1 VFFALYQDPYHTEEG
16 IWVKVEGLAMFLI
29 VAALYGRFVFGQKIT
44 ASPDGLLIQGMFLK
58 TRVGWPDFQ
67 SVTPGYYG
75 LVITRMDGSITVAS
89 AVTKANF
96 FIWTKRQRRADR
108 IANDIGLDPVAWTP
122 RKRGC
127 SSWDVHVGGLLLSTK
142 TKP

>member
-108 IANDIGLDPVAWTP
+108 IANDIACLAERWA
-122 RKRGC
+122 
-127 SSWDVHVGGLLLSTK
+127 
-142 TKP
+142 TKPD